1 MAKFER
7 QMRVRSSALASYL
20 DEGIRGSGM
29 SVELVD
35 TASHKIGNTSVFLY
49 VYDKYYM
56 RNSSRAALSVQIIG
70 NEDGSYVTA
79 IGAGGGNGSFFSF
92 SYGAE
97 ENFVSV
103 VERLLDEYNERHTK

>member
-7 QMRVRSSALASYL
+7 QMRVRAAALASYL
-20 DEGIRGSGM
+20 DDGIRQSGM

-35 TASHKIGNTSVFLY
+35 TSSYRMGNFSVFLY

-70 NEDGSYVTA
+70 DEDGSYVTA

-103 VERLLDEYNERHTK
+103 VERLLDEYNE

>member
-7 QMRVRSSALASYL
+7 NMNVSAGVIAAYL
-20 DEGIRGSGM
+20 DDGIRASGM

-35 TASHKIGNTSVFLY
+35 SSVTRMGDISVWLF

-56 RNSSRAALSVQIIG
+56 RTSSRAALSVQIVG
-70 NEDGSYVTA
+70 NGECSNITA
-79 IGAGGGNGSFFSF
+79 IAAGGGTGSFLSF

-103 VERLLDEYNERHTK
+103 VEQLLSEYSRSRM